1 VRIIHRYVLREIA
14 VPFALGLA
22 TFTFILLIARILR
35 LVELVVNRGVPLLDV
50 LRLFSY
56 ILPAFLEVTVPMALL
71 LGVLTA
77 FGRLSAD
84 SEMTAL
90 RTSGVSLYQVLPP
103 VAVFASVVFV
113 VAVGL
118 SVYVRPWGNNRL
130 RTGLFEIAKTRASA
144 GIREKVF
151 NDDFKGLVIYVNQIE
166 PPGNALRGVLISD
179 SREAEQLN
187 TVIARAG
194 FLVSSTGTNALM
206 LRLIDGSIHSYYPR
220 NGSYHRTDFATY
232 DVTLDLQTALGNLQQ
247 HEKDPSE
254 MTVGELRAAIA
265 ANARTGDTAFPE
277 TVELHRKLSIP
288 FACLAFAALGVPLG
302 LQPSRAVHS
311 RGFTLSLALIFIYY
325 LLLTL
330 GENLGSRGVLPA
342 SVGLW
347 IPNALLSLLAAVLIL
362 RAANDRPAGFVIG
375 VEGQLA
381 RLRSWVR
388 RGARVP
394 RH

>member
-14 VPFALGLA
+14 VPFVLGLA
-22 TFTFILLIARILR
+22 TFTFILLIARVLR

-84 SEMTAL
+84 SEITAL
-90 RTSGVSLYQVLPP
+90 RTSGVSLYQVLSP

-113 VAVGL
+113 IALGL

-130 RTGLFEIAKTRASA
+130 RAGLFEIART
-144 GIREKVF
+144 
-151 NDDFKGLVIYVNQIE
+151 
-166 PPGNALRGVLISD
+166 
-179 SREAEQLN
+179 
-187 TVIARAG
+187 RAG
-194 FLVSSTGTNALM
+194 FLVSGADGDTLT
-206 LRLIDGSIHSYYPR
+206 LRLIDGSIHTYYPH

-232 DVTLDLQTALGNLQQ
+232 DVTLDLQTALGNLEQ
-247 HEKDPSE
+247 HEKDASE
-254 MTVGELRAAIA
+254 MTVGELRTAIA
-265 ANARTGDTAFPE
+265 AKGRRGEPAFDE

-288 FACLAFAALGVPLG
+288 FACLVFAALGVPLG
-302 LQPSRAVHS
+302 IQPSRAVHS
-311 RGFTLSLALIFIYY
+311 RGFTLSLGLILVYY

-330 GENLGSRGVLPA
+330 GESLGSRGIVPA
-342 SVGLW
+342 VVGLW
-347 IPNALLSLLAAVLIL
+347 FPNVLLSTLATVLIV
-362 RAANDRPAGFVIG
+362 RAANDRPAGMLSG
-375 VEGQLA
+375 VGGRA
-381 RLRSWVR
+381 TWLRSRVR
-388 RGARVP
+388 RWAQAS